1 HMVSRRDDDPQDD
14 SPPGP
19 PEEPSAVLS
28 PSQQIAAALK
38 RERLRAGL
46 SLSEV
51 ARRAG
56 IGKST
61 MSGLETGTG
70 NPSLETMWAL
80 AAALDIPLARL
91 LDPPPH
97 EVALQHVG
105 DMPSLPSTTANYVA
119 TLLAPSP
126 TNARRDVYFIQ
137 AEPGETKRSQPHPQG
152 TIEHVILGRGAARIE
167 VLGQSYERGV
177 GDYLTHPGDQ
187 PHHFTA
193 LAPGTNAVFVVESS
207 WSGGRTG
214 QTGGRPSQTPSD
226 RRRLFGDRAFV
237 GVLGV
242 GGQGRQ
248 SRLGFVPRQS
258 RGLEQVDGDGPQ
270 EQDEGFV
277 VDVPV
282 GLRPRIEGSR
292 GFGQGRLGEGS
303 VGSATQGDLELLGT
317 VGQRSDVIGDDR
329 LLDTEFGHAHD
340 PAGDHPHGPHR
351 PV

>member
-1 HMVSRRDDDPQDD
+1 MTSRSNDD
-14 SPPGP
+14 SLNDSQGSSTPA
-19 PEEPSAVLS
+19 SAPDSDPTSAPVAGTGLS

-61 MSGLETGTG
+61 LSGLETGSG

-119 TLLAPSP
+119 TLLSPSP

-137 AEPGETKRSQPHPQG
+137 AEPGEPRESQPHPQG

-167 VLGQSYERGV
+167 VLGKSYDLGV

-187 PHHFTA
+187 PHRFTA

-207 WSGGRTG
+207 
-214 QTGGRPSQTPSD
+214 
-226 RRRLFGDRAFV
+226 
-237 GVLGV
+237 
-242 GGQGRQ
+242 
-248 SRLGFVPRQS
+248 
-258 RGLEQVDGDGPQ
+258 
-270 EQDEGFV
+270 
-277 VDVPV
+277 
-282 GLRPRIEGSR
+282 
-292 GFGQGRLGEGS
+292 
-303 VGSATQGDLELLGT
+303 
-317 VGQRSDVIGDDR
+317 
-329 LLDTEFGHAHD
+329 
-340 PAGDHPHGPHR
+340 
-351 PV
+351 

>member
-1 HMVSRRDDDPQDD
+1 MTSRSNDD
-14 SPPGP
+14 SLNDSQGASDPAPGT
-19 PEEPSAVLS
+19 ALS

-56 IGKST
+56 VGKST
-61 MSGLETGTG
+61 MSGLETGSG

-119 TLLAPSP
+119 TLLSPSP

-137 AEPGETKRSQPHPQG
+137 AEPGEPRESQPHPQG

-167 VLGQSYERGV
+167 VLGKSYDLGV

-187 PHHFTA
+187 PHRFTA

-207 WSGGRTG
+207 
-214 QTGGRPSQTPSD
+214 
-226 RRRLFGDRAFV
+226 
-237 GVLGV
+237 
-242 GGQGRQ
+242 
-248 SRLGFVPRQS
+248 
-258 RGLEQVDGDGPQ
+258 
-270 EQDEGFV
+270 
-277 VDVPV
+277 
-282 GLRPRIEGSR
+282 
-292 GFGQGRLGEGS
+292 
-303 VGSATQGDLELLGT
+303 
-317 VGQRSDVIGDDR
+317 
-329 LLDTEFGHAHD
+329 
-340 PAGDHPHGPHR
+340 
-351 PV
+351 

>member
-1 HMVSRRDDDPQDD
+1 MTSRSNVDSLNDSQGGSDPD
-14 SPPGP
+14 SLAEAVDGQAGD
-19 PEEPSAVLS
+19 EAGSSASGASGSSASGSGHSTSGSGHSASGTALS

-46 SLSEV
+46 TLSEV

-61 MSGLETGTG
+61 MSGLETGSG

-119 TLLAPSP
+119 TLISPSP

-137 AEPGETKRSQPHPQG
+137 AEPGEPRESQPHPQG

-167 VLGQSYERGV
+167 VLGKSYDLSV

-187 PHHFTA
+187 PHRFTA

-207 WSGGRTG
+207 
-214 QTGGRPSQTPSD
+214 
-226 RRRLFGDRAFV
+226 
-237 GVLGV
+237 
-242 GGQGRQ
+242 
-248 SRLGFVPRQS
+248 
-258 RGLEQVDGDGPQ
+258 
-270 EQDEGFV
+270 
-277 VDVPV
+277 
-282 GLRPRIEGSR
+282 
-292 GFGQGRLGEGS
+292 
-303 VGSATQGDLELLGT
+303 
-317 VGQRSDVIGDDR
+317 
-329 LLDTEFGHAHD
+329 
-340 PAGDHPHGPHR
+340 
-351 PV
+351 

>member
-1 HMVSRRDDDPQDD
+1 MTSRSNDD
-14 SPPGP
+14 SLNDSHGSSTPA
-19 PEEPSAVLS
+19 SAPDSDPASAPVAGTGLS

-61 MSGLETGTG
+61 LSGLETGSG

-119 TLLAPSP
+119 TLLSPSP

-137 AEPGETKRSQPHPQG
+137 AEPGEPRESQPHPQG

-167 VLGQSYERGV
+167 VLWKSYDLGV

-187 PHHFTA
+187 PHRFTA

-207 WSGGRTG
+207 
-214 QTGGRPSQTPSD
+214 
-226 RRRLFGDRAFV
+226 
-237 GVLGV
+237 
-242 GGQGRQ
+242 
-248 SRLGFVPRQS
+248 
-258 RGLEQVDGDGPQ
+258 
-270 EQDEGFV
+270 
-277 VDVPV
+277 
-282 GLRPRIEGSR
+282 
-292 GFGQGRLGEGS
+292 
-303 VGSATQGDLELLGT
+303 
-317 VGQRSDVIGDDR
+317 
-329 LLDTEFGHAHD
+329 
-340 PAGDHPHGPHR
+340 
-351 PV
+351 

>member
-1 HMVSRRDDDPQDD
+1 MTSRSNDD
-14 SPPGP
+14 SLNDSHGNADPA
-19 PEEPSAVLS
+19 SASDSDPASAPVAGTGLS

-51 ARRAG
+51 ARRAR

-61 MSGLETGTG
+61 LSGLETGSG

-119 TLLAPSP
+119 TLLSPSP

-137 AEPGETKRSQPHPQG
+137 AEPGEPRESQPHPQG

-167 VLGQSYERGV
+167 VLGKSYDLGV

-187 PHHFTA
+187 PHRFTA

-207 WSGGRTG
+207 
-214 QTGGRPSQTPSD
+214 
-226 RRRLFGDRAFV
+226 
-237 GVLGV
+237 
-242 GGQGRQ
+242 
-248 SRLGFVPRQS
+248 
-258 RGLEQVDGDGPQ
+258 
-270 EQDEGFV
+270 
-277 VDVPV
+277 
-282 GLRPRIEGSR
+282 
-292 GFGQGRLGEGS
+292 
-303 VGSATQGDLELLGT
+303 
-317 VGQRSDVIGDDR
+317 
-329 LLDTEFGHAHD
+329 
-340 PAGDHPHGPHR
+340 
-351 PV
+351 